1 MAFTEGFISELVG
14 RKATVN
20 EIPIGRVSDFLVNKP
35 DDVFPRIDGLVI
47 KTSQGLRFAP
57 IDTVAT
63 IDPDGKTVALTMTG
77 RVTSR
82 KICLKAL
89 VSCGLIANS
98 PNHCMC
104 SSGE

>member
-57 IDTVAT
+57 IESVAT
-63 IDPDGKTVALTMTG
+63 IDADGRPDRPDDDAQRAGSARARG
-77 RVTSR
+77 
-82 KICLKAL
+82 A
-89 VSCGLIANS
+89 VS
-98 PNHCMC
+98 
-104 SSGE
+104 